1 MAWVT
6 VSFED
11 CKNYVVGAL
20 VNAIDQ
26 SALDGAQLDRFT
38 QIHSDTIAEIRMAI
52 SKDPSNILDSDATKI
67 PQSLRPHA
75 AWLICGRM
83 AAGIGYDLQDQQL
96 ALFNEANQMLKD
108 LRAKLITVEVPD
120 TDDTTPDAQAG
131 SSIELVAVSTSLFT
145 ATTMASL

>member
-38 QIHSDTIAEIRMAI
+38 QVQSDVIAQVRMACAT
-52 SKDPSNILDSDATKI
+52 NTATILDEDATKI
-67 PQSLRPHA
+67 PQSLRPAA
-75 AWLICGRM
+75 AWLICGMM
-83 AAGIGYDLQDQQL
+83 AKGLGYALDEQQI
-96 ALFNEANQMLKD
+96 AEYNDAKD
-108 LRAKLITVEVPD
+108 LLAQVARGDRTVENAD

-131 SSIELVAVSTSLFT
+131 SSIELVSASTSLYT
-145 ATTMASL
+145 ATTMCSL